1 MVTRTRC
8 KICGITNID
17 DALLAIDA
25 GADALGFV
33 FYDKSPRY
41 VSPEEAATI
50 CAQLPPFVTRVG
62 LFVDHSA
69 ELVTEISKRVE
80 LDLLQFHGDESPE
93 FCKQFDRPYIKAVR
107 VRADSDFAEAQARYT
122 ESQALLVDTYRVGV
136 PGGTGE
142 AFDWGLLP
150 AERSLP
156 LILAGG
162 LNPDNV
168 RRAIA
173 TVSPYAVDVSGGV
186 EREKGKKDGQKVLK
200 FLEEVMRER

>member
-150 AERSLP
+150 AERSMP

>member
-8 KICGITNID
+8 KICGITNLD

-107 VRADSDFAEAQARYT
+107 VRAGSDFAEAQARYT
-122 ESQALLVDTYRVGV
+122 ESQALLVDTYRAGV

-150 AERSLP
+150 AERSMP